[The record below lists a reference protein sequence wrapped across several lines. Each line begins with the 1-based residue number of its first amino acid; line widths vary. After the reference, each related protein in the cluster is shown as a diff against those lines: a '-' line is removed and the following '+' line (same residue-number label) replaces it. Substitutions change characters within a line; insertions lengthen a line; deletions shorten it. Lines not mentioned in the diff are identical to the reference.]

1 MASVSAYEDPKDTFT
16 LSEKPTD
23 ITGKSSEKKVLFVC
37 NSQFTSL
44 IHTNF
49 SQIFLSKCKERTV
62 LACFT
67 LCFIANY
74 SEGDAAGY
82 LQKLK

>member
-1 MASVSAYEDPKDTFT
+1 MNKEKF
-16 LSEKPTD
+16 LSE
-23 ITGKSSEKKVLFVC
+23 I
-37 NSQFTSL
+37 SL
-44 IHTNF
+44 VNAKRLTF
-49 SQIFLSKCKERTV
+49 

-67 LCFIANY
+67 LCFNATNY